1 MKKNCWEFMKC
12 EWQSADPNIDEMEV
26 CPSVVD
32 NRFNGLHG
40 GKNAGRAC
48 WMIAG
53 TLCGGK
59 VQGTHAQKYKSCI
72 QCEFYNLV
80 KRQEGLGFRMLVRP

>member
-1 MKKNCWEFMKC
+1 MKKNCWEFMEC
-12 EWQSADPNIDEMEV
+12 EWQPNGSKQDEIGI
-26 CPSVVD
+26 CPAVVD

-40 GKNAGRAC
+40 GKNAGRVC

-59 VQGTHAQKYKSCI
+59 AQGVYAQKYKMCV
-72 QCEFYNLV
+72 QCEFYRLV
-80 KRQEGLGFRMLVRP
+80 KREEGLDFKMLVKP

>member
-12 EWQSADPNIDEMEV
+12 EWQPVHSKIDEIGV
-26 CPSVVD
+26 CPAVVD
-32 NRFNGLHG
+32 NRFNGLHD
-40 GKNAGRAC
+40 GKNAGRVC

-59 VQGTHAQKYKSCI
+59 VQDDYAQKHKSCI
-72 QCEFYNLV
+72 ECEFYRLV
-80 KRQEGLGFRMLVRP
+80 KKEEGLDFKMLVKP